1 MIVKTKRVRRANRTY
16 EYLVMVESVRINGK
30 NTHRRL
36 SQNPGATLSKVGFG
50 GAGGGATSECHA
62 RLVARSFRD
71 TYVGPVRVPGS

>member
-36 SQNPGATLSKVGFG
+36 SQNPGATSSKVGFG
-50 GAGGGATSECHA
+50 GAG
-62 RLVARSFRD
+62 
-71 TYVGPVRVPGS
+71 VGPLQSVMPAWWHGPSVTPM